1 MSWAELSRIAPVLWL
16 VAGGVVV
23 LLVEAFTPRRDSDH
37 LSILSAVFLVLAGVS
52 ANMGLGHPSQSLF
65 HGVLRAD
72 AFGAFFDIL
81 FVIIALLTVSF
92 GAVYLRRQSAPM
104 PEFYVL
110 VLFATA
116 GMMLLA
122 SSTDLVGVFLSL
134 ELMSIGVYVLA
145 AIQRNSSYSQE
156 AGFKYL
162 ILGAFA
168 SAFLLYGIALIYGT
182 TGTTQFEVLSA
193 RMGGNPALAKNLVFW
208 GGWGLILVGLGFKV
222 AMVPFHQWTP
232 DVYAG
237 APAPVA
243 GYMAAGVK
251 AAAFAV
257 LVRLIW
263 TGMPLIMGKMAP
275 LLMGFAV
282 LTMVFGNIVALAQSN
297 LKRMLAY
304 SAIAHAGYLLV
315 GVLAISGQND
325 DPATRG
331 ILFYLASYALM
342 NLGAFGAVTF
352 VSRRRGERSELSGF
366 AGLAR
371 RHPWVSFFLA
381 VCMFSLAGVPPTAG
395 FWGKFY
401 VFSAVIQRGMVAL
414 AVVALLNSAVAAY
427 YYLRVVVYLYM
438 REPGEDAYIGD
449 DVQASA
455 AIGVAA
461 ILLLWIGLFPSSVL
475 ELARLGAAA
484 LARTF

>member
-1 MSWAELSRIAPVLWL
+1 MSWAELSLISPILWL
-16 VAGGVVV
+16 VLGGVVV
-23 LLVEAFTPRRDSDH
+23 LLLEAFLPRRESDH
-37 LSILSAVFLVLAGVS
+37 LSMITAVFFVLAGLA
-52 ANMGLGHPSQSLF
+52 ANAGLVRPGQSLF

-72 AFGAFFDIL
+72 AYGSFFNL
-81 FVIIALLTVSF
+81 VFVIIGLLTVSL
-92 GAVYLRRQSAPM
+92 GAVYLRRQRTPM

-110 VLFATA
+110 ILFATA

-145 AIQRNSSYSQE
+145 ALQRDSSHSQE

-182 TGTTQFEVLSA
+182 TGTTQFDTLAA
-193 RMGGNPALAKNLVFW
+193 RMGGNPALAHNMVFW
-208 GGWGLILVGLGFKV
+208 TGWGLIIVGLGFKV

-263 TGMPLIMGKMAP
+263 IGMPLLMEKAAP
-275 LLMGFAV
+275 LLMGFAI
-282 LTMVFGNIVALAQSN
+282 LTMTFGNIVALAQSN

-315 GVLAISGQND
+315 GVLAISGHSD
-325 DPATRG
+325 DAATRG
-331 ILFYLASYALM
+331 ILFYLAAYALM
-342 NLGAFGAVTF
+342 NIGAFGAVTF
-352 VSRRRGERSELSGF
+352 VSRRRGERAELSGF
-366 AGLAR
+366 AGLAK

-401 VFSAVIQRGMVAL
+401 VFGAVIQRGMVGL
-414 AVVALLNSAVAAY
+414 AVVALLNSAVAVY

-438 REPGEDAYIGD
+438 REPGEEAYIGD

-461 ILLLWIGLFPSSVL
+461 ILVLWIGLFPSSVL